1 VIDSKKIERF
11 EETIKSYYTFVDSY
25 KSSKFARESESFYL
39 SSLKELEK
47 LKIETMAYKDSTAER
62 TTITRSLRELESETS
77 NIYET
82 ITVLSKRSNQ
92 INVEMK
98 EELNQKLDEFAT
110 STDNL
115 EEIFENRE
123 QIEVS
128 RYYERLPKSGAIAIQ
143 ELENEKIFWKS
154 PENEDSNE

>member
-1 VIDSKKIERF
+1 
-11 EETIKSYYTFVDSY
+11 
-25 KSSKFARESESFYL
+25 
-39 SSLKELEK
+39 
-47 LKIETMAYKDSTAER
+47 MAYKDSTAER

-110 STDNL
+110 SNDNL

-154 PENEDSNE
+154 PENLESSE